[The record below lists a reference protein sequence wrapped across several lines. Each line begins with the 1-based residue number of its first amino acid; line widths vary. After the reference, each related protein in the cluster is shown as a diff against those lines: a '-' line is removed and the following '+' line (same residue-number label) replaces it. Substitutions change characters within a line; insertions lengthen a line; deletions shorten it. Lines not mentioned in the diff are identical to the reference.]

1 MNALAQKTEW
11 DDESTRVFLKYGQ
24 AFVPYRETQYGIIC
38 RILSQVRPR
47 RVVELCCGQGKL
59 SGLLLETLPE
69 INLQAFDGSE
79 LMLESARKS
88 LARFGG
94 RLQTVLF
101 DIHAKNWREFSPGV
115 DAFVSSLAL
124 HHLTAEE
131 KGEFYRDLFSSL
143 SSGGVFINADL
154 IWPPTPEGQ
163 EVAAQAWD
171 DSVRRFSEESPDG
184 QEAYQAFKSLRWNLF
199 RYPED
204 NSTDHPLPVAQELQ
218 LLSKAGFVDADV
230 YWLFGGHAII
240 GCRKK

>member
-88 LARFGG
+88 LAGSAGAFKPCTSISMPKTGENSPLRWM
-94 RLQTVLF
+94 LLF
-101 DIHAKNWREFSPGV
+101 LRWRCIISQRRRR
-115 DAFVSSLAL
+115 VSSTGTCLVRYLPA
-124 HHLTAEE
+124 A
-131 KGEFYRDLFSSL
+131 SS
-143 SSGGVFINADL
+143 S
-154 IWPPTPEGQ
+154 TP
-163 EVAAQAWD
+163 
-171 DSVRRFSEESPDG
+171 
-184 QEAYQAFKSLRWNLF
+184 
-199 RYPED
+199 
-204 NSTDHPLPVAQELQ
+204 
-218 LLSKAGFVDADV
+218 
-230 YWLFGGHAII
+230 I
-240 GCRKK
+240 

>member
-1 MNALAQKTEW
+1 MNALAQQTEW
-11 DDESTRVFLKYGQ
+11 DDESTRIFLKYGQ

-47 RVVELCCGQGKL
+47 SVVELCCGQGKL
-59 SGLLLETLPE
+59 SGLLLEALPE
-69 INLQAFDGSE
+69 ITLQAFDGSE

-88 LARFGG
+88 LARFGR

-101 DIHAKNWREFSPGV
+101 DIHAKGWREFSPAV

-131 KGEFYRDLFSSL
+131 KGGFYRDLFCSL
-143 SSGGVFINADL
+143 SSGGVFLNADL

-163 EVAAQAWD
+163 KVAAQSWD
-171 DSVRRFSEESPDG
+171 DAVRRFSEGSQDG
-184 QEAYQAFKSLRWNLF
+184 QEAYQAFESLRWNLF

-204 NSTDHPLPVAQELQ
+204 NTTDYPLPVAQELQ
-218 LLSKAGFVDADV
+218 LLSNAGFVDADV
-230 YWLFGGHAII
+230 YWLYGGHAIM